1 MKRFQNVVLIFATLL
16 LVSAC
21 ASSAPRHMM
30 FKEDPTSAISSVK
43 PESGK
48 AALVVGRSTSFGGAI
63 EFDTYLDKVMI
74 GVTQWKSY
82 FFKTDI
88 APGVHYVI
96 SKAENMEPAKI
107 NFEPDRVYYIQQIPR
122 MGVWKAR
129 LSVAPVTQQELLTT
143 CDNSCKMLVYDA
155 KNVGDNLS
163 DDDFK
168 KAVDDYERDVK
179 EGLHKGDLE
188 YKGAPA
194 K

>member
-1 MKRFQNVVLIFATLL
+1 MKRFQNAVLIIATLL

-21 ASSAPRHMM
+21 ATSAPRHMM
-30 FKEDPTSAISSVK
+30 FKEDPTSAISLVK

-48 AALVVGRSTSFGGAI
+48 AALVVGRVTTFGGAI

-82 FFKTDI
+82 FFKTDVV
-88 APGVHYVI
+88 PGVHYVI

-129 LSVAPVTQQELLTT
+129 LSVAPVTQQELITS
-143 CDNSCKMLVYDA
+143 CDNSCKLLVYDT
-155 KNVGDNLS
+155 KNTGDNLS
-163 DDDFK
+163 DDDFR
-168 KAVDDYERDVK
+168 KAVEDYEREVK
-179 EGLHKGDLE
+179 EGLHKGDME

>member
-30 FKEDPTSAISSVK
+30 FKEDPASAISSVK

-74 GVTQWKSY
+74 GVSKWKSY
-82 FFKTDI
+82 FFKTDVV
-88 APGVHYVI
+88 PGVHYVI
-96 SKAENMEPAKI
+96 SKAENMEPVKI
-107 NFEPDRVYYIQQIPR
+107 NFEPDRVYYIHQIPR

-129 LSVAPVTQQELLTT
+129 ISIALLTQQELISV
-143 CDNSCKMLVYDA
+143 CDNSCRLLVYDT

-168 KAVDDYERDVK
+168 KAVDDYEKDVK
-179 EGLHKGDLE
+179 EGQHKEYLD
-188 YKGAPA
+188 YKGMSV